1 MVKDGF
7 SKEEIELMGDGE
19 LLLLKR
25 KVISKMADRFS
36 RIEGIFRQIMR
47 SENDLH
53 LPPDTLLKAG
63 KVSRGENYK
72 GLPYIVL
79 DYPRLM
85 TRHDVLN
92 IRLLFWWGHYFTLS
106 LHLGGEFWKERKPN
120 ILRNIGALTLEN
132 IRFQIDGSPWEN
144 DIFSDNFHELN
155 PTDSVQTLSIE
166 KSTFL
171 RLSHYLPLNETQNL
185 DEFATKGFK
194 KFMSILKD

>member
-1 MVKDGF
+1 MVDDGF
-7 SKEEIELMGDGE
+7 SAEEIDLMGDGE
-19 LLLLKR
+19 LLLAKR
-25 KVISKMADRFS
+25 KIISKMADRFS
-36 RIEGIFRQIMR
+36 VVEGKFRQIMLR
-47 SENDLH
+47 ESGLH
-53 LPPDTLLKAG
+53 LPPDTLVKAG

-72 GLPYIVL
+72 GLPYLVL

-106 LHLGGEFWKERKPN
+106 LHVAGGFWQEKKPN
-120 ILRNIGALTLEN
+120 ILKNIGALTFEK
-132 IRFQIDGSPWEN
+132 IRFQVDGSPWEN
-144 DIFSDNFHELN
+144 DIFSGHFQDLN
-155 PTDSVQTLSIE
+155 PSDSVQTLSIE

-171 RLSHYLPLNETQNL
+171 RLSYHLPLNETPNL

>member
-1 MVKDGF
+1 MVEDGF
-7 SKEEIELMGDGE
+7 STEEIDLMGDSE
-19 LLLLKR
+19 LLLTKR

-36 RIEGIFRQIMR
+36 FVEGKFKQLMQ
-47 SENDLH
+47 SETGLH
-53 LPPDTLLKAG
+53 LPPDTLVKAG

-106 LHLGGEFWKERKPN
+106 LHMAGGFWQERKPN
-120 ILRNIGALTLEN
+120 ILKNIGALTFEK
-132 IRFQIDGSPWEN
+132 IRFQVDGSPWEN
-144 DIFSDNFHELN
+144 DIFSGNFHDLN
-155 PTDSVQTLSIE
+155 PSDSVQTLSIE

-171 RLSHYLPLNETQNL
+171 RLSYYLPLHEIPNL

>member
-1 MVKDGF
+1 MVEDGF
-7 SKEEIELMGDGE
+7 SKEEIDLMGDSE
-19 LLLLKR
+19 LLLTKR

-36 RIEGIFRQIMR
+36 AVEGKFRQIML
-47 SENDLH
+47 SESSLH
-53 LPPDTLLKAG
+53 LPPDTLVKAG

-106 LHLGGEFWKERKPN
+106 LHVAGGFWQERKPN
-120 ILRNIGALTLEN
+120 ILKNIGALTFGK
-132 IRFQIDGSPWEN
+132 IRFQVDGSPWEN
-144 DIFSDNFHELN
+144 DIFSGNFHDLN
-155 PTDSVQTLSIE
+155 PSDSVQTLSIE

-171 RLSHYLPLNETQNL
+171 RLSYYLPLHEIPNL